1 MNDNPLPA
9 GEDEKPNI
17 RVRISITEAE
27 AETGDAERD
36 QELENIGKQVLGIFR
51 WLLILCL
58 GGIIG
63 G

>member
-9 GEDEKPNI
+9 GEDGEPNI

-58 GGIIG
+58 TGSAGG
-63 G
+63 